1 MPSQC
6 RDRIALS
13 HELDCAL
20 TVFRPVQCRSA
31 EHIAFRLRL
40 APERLAVAVSP
51 PAPGLPRSLEPLR
64 HPVLGRLCCH
74 AVLASADRTL
84 SYRTGPAFTTRKLNV

>member
-6 RDRIALS
+6 RDRISLS

-20 TVFRPVQCRSA
+20 TVFRPIERWSA
-31 EHIAFRLRL
+31 GLIAFRLGL

-51 PAPGLPRSLEPLR
+51 PALGLPRGLEPLR
-64 HPVLGRLCCH
+64 HPVFKRLCCH
-74 AVLASADRTL
+74 AVLASLIERHPIALDLL
-84 SYRTGPAFTTRKLNV
+84 SRHGN